1 MKENKKSSNVKSA
14 IFLTF
19 LGAVLLITGYIFS
32 EKIMNDNLI
41 EVTAKVVSYNNGK
54 NGKLNV
60 MCKYIYQN
68 SDYTFICHTINQ
80 GENDKYP
87 IDTQEKVKINKS
99 DPGKIAPN
107 NMIYIYYIIK
117 TIGLLFLILA
127 IFYLIKDIIRR
138 LKK

>member
-19 LGAVLLITGYIFS
+19 LGAILLVTGYIFS
-32 EKIMNDNLI
+32 EKIMNDNLT
-41 EVTAKVVSYNNGK
+41 EVTSKIVSYNNGE

-60 MCKYIYQN
+60 MCKYVYQN
-68 SDYTFICHTINQ
+68 SDYTFICHSIEQN
-80 GENDKYP
+80 EKEKYP
-87 IDTQEKVKINKS
+87 LDTEETIKINKN

-107 NMIYIYYIIK
+107 NMIYIYYVIK
-117 TIGLLFLILA
+117 TVGLLFLILA